1 MGEENRG
8 SSESSTVLIVVAIL
22 GGILLVG
29 CLGGV
34 AVVGAGLLWV
44 RSEAV
49 YQPPPVQMSVPPMQ
63 AMPRIVDE
71 VAPLPPPA
79 PLPPATV
86 PSDGVKA
93 EDAPLVVPGD
103 EKQE

>member
-29 CLGGV
+29 CLGGLV
-34 AVVGAGLLWV
+34 VVGAGLLWV
-44 RSEAV
+44 RAEADV
-49 YQPPPVQMSVPPMQ
+49 VQPPPVRVMDTPVM
-63 AMPRIVDE
+63 AMPKTPDAM
-71 VAPLPPPA
+71 APEPA
-79 PLPPATV
+79 PPEKLPSERGKP
-86 PSDGVKA
+86 
-93 EDAPLVVPGD
+93 EEAPTIVPGD